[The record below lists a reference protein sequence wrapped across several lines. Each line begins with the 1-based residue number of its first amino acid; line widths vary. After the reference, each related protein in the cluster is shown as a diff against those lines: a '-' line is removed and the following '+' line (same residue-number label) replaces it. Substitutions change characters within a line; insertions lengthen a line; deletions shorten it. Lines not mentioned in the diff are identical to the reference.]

1 MSVLPDFQNKGIG
14 SQLVREGLEAAKKLG
29 HRSVIVLGHDKFYPY
44 FGFITASKFNIK
56 APFDVADEVFM
67 VIELATD
74 GLKSISGIVE
84 YPKEFNEV

>member
-29 HRSVIVLGHDKFYPY
+29 HRSVIVLGHDKFYPC